1 MIQIEFSEEE
11 REALHYERY
20 HHPHPRVQKKMEVLW
35 LKSINY
41 SHKEIMK
48 IAKIS
53 KATLCCYLKDFEEGG
68 IDKLKEL
75 NFYKPKS
82 ELDEHTKTI
91 EEYFEKHPPASIKE
105 SMAKIEELTGIK
117 RGETQIRVFL
127 KKIGLKYRKV
137 GMLPSKA
144 DVDEQER
151 FKKKNWNQ
159 FWKKLKKENV
169 LFILLMP
176 LILFLPL
183 I

>member
-1 MIQIEFSEEE
+1 
-11 REALHYERY
+11 
-20 HHPHPRVQKKMEVLW
+20 
-35 LKSINY
+35 
-41 SHKEIMK
+41 MK

-105 SMAKIEELTGIK
+105 AMAKIEELTGIK
-117 RGETQIRVFL
+117 RSETQIRVFL
-127 KKIGLKYRKV
+127 KKIGLKHRKV

-151 FKKKNWNQ
+151 FKKEELEPILEEA
-159 FWKKLKKENV
+159 KKGERAVYFVDAAHFV
-169 LFILLMP
+169 LAP
-176 LILFLPL
+176 
-183 I
+183 